1 MWNALSLTTRDFE
14 ESSAQQYGKTS
25 NFFFFLHGKM
35 FFNITLARL
44 RQNCIL
50 KSDLFR
56 FNLIASPN
64 CHVVY

>member
-25 NFFFFLHGKM
+25 NFFFLHGKM

>member
-1 MWNALSLTTRDFE
+1 MPLVL
-14 ESSAQQYGKTS
+14 QQGTLKNRLHNSMVKPQT
-25 NFFFFLHGKM
+25 FFFFLHGKM